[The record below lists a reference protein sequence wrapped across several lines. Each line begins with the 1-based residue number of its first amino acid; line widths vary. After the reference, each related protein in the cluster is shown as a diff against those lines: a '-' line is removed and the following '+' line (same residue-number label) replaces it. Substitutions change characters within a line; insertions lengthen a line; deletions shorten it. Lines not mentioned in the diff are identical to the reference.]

1 MFERYT
7 ERARRT
13 IFWARF
19 IADQV
24 GSPEIEPIHLLLGVL
39 RVDMTLAQRF
49 FGSPWALE
57 IVWRRV
63 AKDYPDRERRS
74 GPPRDLPLSRAGA
87 RVVASTAD
95 EADRLSSR
103 SIGTSHILLSL
114 LREKKCLVAQMLR
127 DLGIRLKAV
136 RGALARF
143 PYDDSV
149 SSEFVSEREPP
160 PEDIRE
166 VQSRIRSLK
175 NKASSA
181 AAEHDLAKA
190 ESYSAQERSE
200 RDQLYVLC
208 QRHGRSDWLYE

>member
-24 GSPEIEPIHLLLGVL
+24 GSPEIEPIHLLLGLL

-57 IVWRRV
+57 VVWRRV
-63 AKDYPDRERRS
+63 AKDYPDRERGS
-74 GPPRDLPLSRAGA
+74 GPRDLPLSKAGK
-87 RVVASTAD
+87 RVVASTAE
-95 EADRLSSR
+95 EANRLSSR

-127 DLGIRLKAV
+127 DQGIRLKSV
-136 RGALARF
+136 REELARF

-149 SSEFVSEREPP
+149 LSEFVREREPP

-166 VQSRIRSLK
+166 VQSRIRSLR
-175 NKASSA
+175 NKASAA

-190 ESYSAQERSE
+190 ESYSAEERSE
-200 RDQLYVLC
+200 RDRLYLLC